1 MDDLKAIAQLKRGDI
16 AGLSALVARYQVR
29 AVRTAYLIT
38 QNESTAQDIVQEAF
52 LEVYRSIRQFDSQRP
67 FSPWFM
73 RIVVNK
79 AIKSSQQANQ
89 FYPLEME
96 EEEQDV
102 YVDPMPGPEALI
114 ENAATEQAVW
124 RALEALSP
132 ERRAVIVLRFYF
144 EMSESEI
151 SEQLG
156 IPAGTVKSRLHTA
169 KQKLRYLLQGVM
181 NDG

>member
-38 QNESTAQDIVQEAF
+38 QNESAAQDIVQEAF

-79 AIKSSQQANQ
+79 AIRASQQANQ
-89 FYPLEME
+89 FYPLEMK
-96 EEEQDV
+96 EEEQNA

-132 ERRAVIVLRFYF
+132 EQRAVIVLRFYF

-156 IPAGTVKSRLHTA
+156 IPTGTVKSRLHTA
-169 KQKLRYLLQGVM
+169 KQKLRCLLQGVM